1 MSAPKVSVI
10 MPAWNAAGYIAH
22 AVESVRAQTLDDWEL
37 IVVDDCSQD
46 DTGAAAVAAAKGD
59 PRVRVVRAA
68 ENGGV
73 ACARNLGMQHASGE
87 WIAVLDS
94 DDAYEP
100 SRLETLVGIAE
111 REKLDIIADDMKL
124 IPFDNLHADGPSFI
138 GFPSGKLIP
147 VDLSEWLDAN
157 HVDSDVPLYGYLKL
171 LFRRAFIVSHQ
182 VEYVADLKVAEDCWF
197 VADMLAYGAR
207 LAIHP
212 QPLYRYAV
220 RPASLSRTR
229 GTQNVYSQQRS
240 VYAPFHARHRLRLTV
255 AELRALGRHEV
266 ALRDAEAFEN
276 FVIMARMKKL
286 PAALRALA
294 TRPWAARF
302 LSRPIAVRFKRLA
315 QKFGYKPQLRVS

>member
-1 MSAPKVSVI
+1 MSAPKVSVV

-22 AVESVRAQTLDDWEL
+22 AVESVRSQTLTDWEL

-46 DTGAAAVAAAKGD
+46 ATGAAALAAAKGD

-73 ACARNLGMQHASGE
+73 ARARNLGMQHATGD

-94 DDAYEP
+94 DDAFEP
-100 SRLETLVGIAE
+100 TRLETLVGIAE
-111 REKLDIIADDMKL
+111 REQLDIIADDMKL

-138 GFPSGKLIP
+138 GFPPGKLIP
-147 VDLSEWLDAN
+147 VDLSEWLGAN

-171 LFRRAFIVSHQ
+171 LFRRAFITSHK
-182 VEYVADLKVAEDCWF
+182 VEYIADLRVAEDCWF
-197 VADMLAYGAR
+197 VADFLAYGAR
-207 LAIHP
+207 FAIHP

-220 RPASLSRTR
+220 RPASLSRAR

-240 VYAPFHARHRLRLTV
+240 VYAPFHARHQLRLTP
-255 AELRALGRHEV
+255 AELRALRRHEI

-276 FVIMARMKKL
+276 FVILTRLKKL
-286 PAALRALA
+286 PSAFKALA
-294 TRPWAARF
+294 VRPWAARF

-315 QKFGYKPQLRVS
+315 KRFGYKPQLRVN